1 MRLNDKADRGAAY
14 PQPTSQPLRHSLS
27 RSPALRHASRPS
39 PPSRR
44 VRAFGNEPSE
54 YGQGRGASY
63 DEVFGL
69 DEDENARLAAK
80 RNGSVDNDRG
90 SANFRAKTGKIG
102 DVLERG
108 GDGAGGPRRRRR
120 ETEGRE
126 GMFAHPP
133 NDASKGRAVDSC
145 LEPAAERAPAPP
157 RGLGVAVLRK
167 RERCRVGSPRDRAT
181 RRRRRANHRVV
192 VSELTAPEDARR
204 VSQSRRER
212 SPHPRAAGGDGGARC
227 GTATACRRAE
237 GHGGARRQGHRGVA
251 MGCGEAGKI
260 SEALAVR
267 EFSNRSR
274 REVWAPVFPVWA
286 GTLVRSGRTS
296 AMAMAA

>member
-1 MRLNDKADRGAAY
+1 
-14 PQPTSQPLRHSLS
+14 
-27 RSPALRHASRPS
+27 
-39 PPSRR
+39 
-44 VRAFGNEPSE
+44 
-54 YGQGRGASY
+54 
-63 DEVFGL
+63 
-69 DEDENARLAAK
+69 
-80 RNGSVDNDRG
+80 
-90 SANFRAKTGKIG
+90 
-102 DVLERG
+102 
-108 GDGAGGPRRRRR
+108 
-120 ETEGRE
+120 
-126 GMFAHPP
+126 MFAHPP

-212 SPHPRAAGGDGGARC
+212 SPHPRAVGGDGGARC

-267 EFSNRSR
+267 EFSIRSR
-274 REVWAPVFPVWA
+274 REVWAPFSRFGATRQIWSHLGHGHGGVGLCASP
-286 GTLVRSGRTS
+286 GVRAAPHARVGQRESARASEGGCGGGVSGASTS
-296 AMAMAA
+296 ADRAR